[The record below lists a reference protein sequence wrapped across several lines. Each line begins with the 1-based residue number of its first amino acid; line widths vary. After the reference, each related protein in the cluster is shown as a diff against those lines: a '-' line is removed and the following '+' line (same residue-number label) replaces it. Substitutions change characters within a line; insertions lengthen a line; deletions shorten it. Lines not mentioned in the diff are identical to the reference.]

1 MTEKISLAKETK
13 QILQENGI
21 ILNKNLGQNYLID
34 DFKRKKIIEFAK
46 LTKEDT
52 VLEIGPGIGTLT
64 IELAKKAGKVIAI
77 EQDTTIF
84 NILKKRLEKEQIDN
98 VELINGDAVKVDFP
112 EFNKIVSN
120 LPYQISSPISF
131 KFLKRDF
138 DLAIL
143 MYQKEFADRMN
154 GKVGTRQYSR
164 LSAMLYFKADVKFL
178 TKVSPE
184 SFIPSP
190 KVDSSVVELKPK
202 ENKISDDDFKIYA
215 KVVKA
220 LFQHRNKKAKN
231 ALIDSRHIIGFKDKK
246 ELKGI
251 LNNLE
256 DENPVIKELLLERT
270 INLSPESIMELSIL
284 LKDHINWGLNMKMGK
299 FEIETDDLVYNP
311 SDDTFLL
318 AENLEIKEGQSV
330 LEIGTGSGLVS
341 MYASLL
347 TDDVTATDI
356 NYNAL
361 ELAEKNFK
369 LNNIDT
375 IKLEFGDM
383 FEPVKDKKFDVIL
396 FNTPYLPTD
405 SDDIINDDLNYAFD
419 GGLDGRK
426 VIDRFI
432 NEVSNHL
439 NDKGIVQIIQS
450 SLSDNDKTLDMFD
463 RNGFVAEIAKS
474 ESFFFEKIVLINAYK
489 I

>member
-1 MTEKISLAKETK
+1 
-13 QILQENGI
+13 
-21 ILNKNLGQNYLID
+21 
-34 DFKRKKIIEFAK
+34 
-46 LTKEDT
+46 
-52 VLEIGPGIGTLT
+52 
-64 IELAKKAGKVIAI
+64 
-77 EQDTTIF
+77 
-84 NILKKRLEKEQIDN
+84 
-98 VELINGDAVKVDFP
+98 
-112 EFNKIVSN
+112 
-120 LPYQISSPISF
+120 
-131 KFLKRDF
+131 
-138 DLAIL
+138 
-143 MYQKEFADRMN
+143 
-154 GKVGTRQYSR
+154 
-164 LSAMLYFKADVKFL
+164 
-178 TKVSPE
+178 
-184 SFIPSP
+184 
-190 KVDSSVVELKPK
+190 
-202 ENKISDDDFKIYA
+202 
-215 KVVKA
+215 
-220 LFQHRNKKAKN
+220 
-231 ALIDSRHIIGFKDKK
+231 
-246 ELKGI
+246 
-251 LNNLE
+251 
-256 DENPVIKELLLERT
+256 
-270 INLSPESIMELSIL
+270 
-284 LKDHINWGLNMKMGK
+284 MGK
-299 FEIETDDLVYNP
+299 FEIETDELVYIP

-450 SLSDNDKTLDMFD
+450 SLSDNNRTLDMFD
-463 RNGFVAEIAKS
+463 RNGFVAEIAES
-474 ESFFFEKIVLINAYK
+474 EKFFFEEIVLINAYK